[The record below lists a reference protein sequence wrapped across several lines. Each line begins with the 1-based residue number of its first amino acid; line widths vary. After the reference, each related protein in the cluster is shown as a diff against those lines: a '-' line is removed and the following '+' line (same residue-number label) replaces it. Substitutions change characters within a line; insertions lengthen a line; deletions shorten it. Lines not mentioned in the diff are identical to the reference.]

1 MKKIFLFAIVM
12 LSPLSAV
19 YSQTSDEDID
29 ALLNMDAEEFLSEEE
44 KTETIAEAEVQ
55 KADYSSFFEGEYV
68 QIGGKI
74 SGGFTAFAEW
84 GDSQEFIDPVWNRS
98 AELQTILYLNAQPN
112 KDFRVITKG
121 RMAYPYQESV
131 DFTLLE
137 AFCDLDWRDGI
148 FFRLGKQPI
157 SWRTGMVLSPGDLL
171 DFRPGTPFDE
181 NQEKEGFLSIKTQIP
196 FGLNN
201 LSLIGIYKETE
212 SGNVNGQILFAPKLD
227 VVLGRYE
234 LSMAGLYGESQPP
247 ATAFFLNGKLFG
259 DFEFMGEAVF
269 SYGSERDF
277 VKENGMGELETYTR
291 DNEFLWKI
299 MLELSYKSK
308 SGKYES
314 FFQYYYNG
322 EGYDVFP
329 YAKTA
334 AVFPQAIQPFQMGYN
349 YLIAGSR
356 VNDFIIDEFNL
367 TLVWMTNLTD
377 ASGVLRPILNYRF
390 LEKIDFQLGAYF
402 KYGDEDTE
410 FNAFYFPGRDI
421 VVDLGFSIKTGDF

>member
-1 MKKIFLFAIVM
+1 MMKRFLFSIVM
-12 LSPLSAV
+12 LSALSAV
-19 YSQTSDEDID
+19 FSQESDADID
-29 ALLNMDAEEFLSEEE
+29 ALLNMDAEVFLSEED
-44 KTETIAEAEVQ
+44 KTETIDEAEVG
-55 KADYSSFFEGEYV
+55 KADYSFLFEDEYV

-74 SGGFTAFAEW
+74 SGGFTAFTEW
-84 GDSQEFIDPVWNRS
+84 GDSDEFIDPVSNRS
-98 AELQTILYLNAQPN
+98 VELQSILYLNAQPN

-121 RMAYPYQESV
+121 RMAYPYQERE

-137 AFCDLDWRDGI
+137 AFCDLDWRDRI

-171 DFRPGTPFDE
+171 DLNPGTPFDE

-201 LSLIGIYKETE
+201 LSLIGIYEETE
-212 SGNVNGQILFAPKLD
+212 FVNGNEQILFAPKLD

-234 LSMAGLYGESQPP
+234 LSLAGLYGESQVP

-259 DFEFMGEAVF
+259 DFEFIGEAAF

-277 VKENGMGELETYTR
+277 VKETGMGELETYTR
-291 DNEFLWKI
+291 DSEFLWKI
-299 MLELSYKSK
+299 MLELYYKFK
-308 SGKYES
+308 SGKYDS
-314 FFQYYYNG
+314 FFQYYFNG
-322 EGYDVFP
+322 EGYNVFP

-334 AVFPQAIQPFQMGYN
+334 NVFPQAIQQFQMGYN
-349 YLIAGSR
+349 YLITGSR
-356 VNDFIIDEFNL
+356 INDFIVDDFNV

-377 ASGVLRPILNYRF
+377 ASGLLRPILNYRF

-402 KYGDEDTE
+402 KYGEEDTE
-410 FNAFYFPGRDI
+410 FNALFFPGRNV
-421 VVDLGFSIKTGDF
+421 VVDLGISIKTGGF